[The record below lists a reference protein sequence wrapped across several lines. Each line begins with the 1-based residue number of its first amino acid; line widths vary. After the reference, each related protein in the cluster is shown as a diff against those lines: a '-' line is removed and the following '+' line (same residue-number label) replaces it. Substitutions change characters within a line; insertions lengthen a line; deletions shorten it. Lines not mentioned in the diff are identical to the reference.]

1 MKKSKK
7 KIIIILSL
15 IVIIIVT
22 LIFLIYRFDEYVLY
36 VETIQDNYI
45 RTTSPQ
51 YENYFGIYISDEPII
66 GINFHKYNIS
76 DLKENDKIFVLV
88 MPPEV
93 ITGPAFTHNGKSLE
107 RLDEV
112 KLIIILESNSK

>member
-22 LIFLIYRFDEYVLY
+22 LIFLIYRFDGYVL
-36 VETIQDNYI
+36 TIEEVIENSV
-45 RTTSPQ
+45 TATSPQ
-51 YENYFGIYISDEPII
+51 YENFFGIYISDEPII
-66 GINFHKYNIS
+66 GKNFHKYNIS

-93 ITGPAFTHNGKSLE
+93 ITGPAFTHKGKSLE

>member
-7 KIIIILSL
+7 KIIVILSL
-15 IVIIIVT
+15 IAIIIVT
-22 LIFLIYRFDEYVLY
+22 LIFLIYRFDGYVL
-36 VETIQDNYI
+36 TIQEVADNSVI
-45 RTTSPQ
+45 TTSSKHL
-51 YENYFGIYISDEPII
+51 NYFEINVLDEPII

-93 ITGPAFTHNGKSLE
+93 ITGPAFTYNGKSLE
-107 RLDEV
+107 KLHEV

>member
-15 IVIIIVT
+15 IVLIIAT
-22 LIFLIYRFDEYVLY
+22 LIFLIYRFDGYILY
-36 VETIQDNYI
+36 VEDIKDNYI
-45 RTTSPQ
+45 TATSPQ
-51 YENYFGIYISDEPII
+51 YENYFGINISDEPII
-66 GINFHKYNIS
+66 GINFRKYSIS

-93 ITGPAFTHNGKSLE
+93 ITGPAFTYKGKSLE
-107 RLDEV
+107 RLNEV
-112 KLIIILESNSK
+112 KLMIILESNSK

>member
-7 KIIIILSL
+7 KIIILSL

-66 GINFHKYNIS
+66 GINFHKYSIS

-93 ITGPAFTHNGKSLE
+93 ITGPAFTYNGKSLE
-107 RLDEV
+107 ILREV
-112 KLIIILESNSK
+112 KLIIILEPYSK